1 MPKSTSSSAIDS
13 PNIATHADRAL
24 LQRLGT
30 VGLLYGASRWL
41 IHDFL
46 FPYTS
51 AFAASGS
58 ASLFLSVLT
67 AAVLYYA
74 PKTVAAYFYAGSMTL
89 IACLTLLARGFST
102 LEPGYIFV
110 ATMASFAFFPN
121 REARILVVT
130 QVALFAASSLYLS
143 MNPLSDTTLA
153 AIHVTLARESAPW
166 LNVVTAAYLCAALTL
181 LSNNF
186 GFALS
191 CKLSMQQDL
200 LRASQKALQ
209 DELDTL
215 GNLYRY
221 LNRDILIIDTARTIV
236 AASSQLLAKLQLLE
250 QEIIGTPVERWFEHT
265 QQSPSRDF
273 NHRGEVFF
281 KPIPTLGA
289 LLWLTPTS
297 RETANDLATV
307 IELKFPTE
315 EQSSS
320 GTNGH
325 RLLLA
330 PAQALT
336 VFQAHIDSAR
346 ENCKSRSFLGMWPQ
360 LPTDTQLAVSEAEV
374 MAFMRECALILHSLW
389 SYQVLVLDQSALVVV
404 FPEQSEVDDAHIAL
418 ADETLNAHWAKLEKP
433 KPFATR
439 LSALNAPIMGH
450 RASDFLD
457 AGLQESLC
465 PDQLQQR
472 QKVLEQFQKRGFV
485 MHLQPVM
492 ALTRGKPVLFF
503 EALARWPGSDPMP
516 PPVFL
521 SIAKE
526 MGLETAAIRVLFGL
540 FCDAAED
547 LLNASKIAGHRF
559 SFNIDSENFT
569 DISVRAFIKSRLIKS
584 PLAPSQVVVE
594 LTETP
599 HVQDPER
606 LTAAITDMKTWGAKI
621 AIDDF
626 GKSFS
631 SLERLVGIKADIVK
645 LDASLTHRIEQEKLA
660 ILVSKIAAL
669 ANKLDMTVVAEGIET
684 EDQLQALLSLGIDY
698 GQGHFLSRPALPSRF
713 ASRTSTT

>member
-1 MPKSTSSSAIDS
+1 MPKSTSSSAID
-13 PNIATHADRAL
+13 NLGLATPVDRLL

-30 VGLLYGASRWL
+30 LGLVYGASRWL

-46 FPYTS
+46 FSYTS

-58 ASLFLSVLT
+58 AALFLGVLT

-74 PKTVAAYFYAGSMTL
+74 PRTVAAYFYAGSMTL

-110 ATMASFAFFPN
+110 ATMASFVFFPN
-121 REARILVVT
+121 REARLLVVT

-143 MNPLSDTTLA
+143 LNPLSDTTLA
-153 AIHVTLARESAPW
+153 AIHVTLARDSAPW
-166 LNVVTAAYLCAALTL
+166 LNVVTVAYLCAALTL

-191 CKLSMQQDL
+191 SKLSMQQDL
-200 LRASQKALQ
+200 LQTSQKALQ

-250 QEIIGTPVERWFEHT
+250 QEIIGTPVKRWFEHT

-273 NHRGEVFF
+273 NHRGEVLF
-281 KPIPTLGA
+281 KPMPTLGA

-297 RETANDLATV
+297 HETANDLATV
-307 IELKFPTE
+307 IELKFPAV

-320 GTNGH
+320 GIDDH
-325 RLLLA
+325 RLILA
-330 PAQALT
+330 PAQALA
-336 VFQAHIDSAR
+336 VLQDHIDSAR
-346 ENCKSRSFLGMWPQ
+346 ENCKSRSFLGMRPQ

-389 SYQVLVLDQSALVVV
+389 SYQVLVLDQSVLVVV

-439 LSALNAPIMGH
+439 LNALNAPIMGY

-457 AGLQESLC
+457 AGLQQSLP
-465 PDQLQQR
+465 PDELQR
-472 QKVLEQFQKRGFV
+472 RKKVLEQFQKRGFV

-492 ALTRGKPVLFF
+492 ALTPGNPVLFF
-503 EALARWPGSDPMP
+503 EALARWTGPDPMP

-521 SIAKE
+521 SIAKD
-526 MGLETAAIRVLFGL
+526 MGLEAPATKILFAL
-540 FCDAAED
+540 FCDAADE
-547 LLNASKIAGHRF
+547 LINSCKEAGQRF
-559 SFNIDSENFT
+559 SFNIDAENFT
-569 DISVRAFIKSRLIKS
+569 DTSVRSFIKSRLNS
-584 PLAPSQVVVE
+584 SALTPPQVIIE
-594 LTETP
+594 LIET
-599 HVQDPER
+599 HNIQNPES

-631 SLERLVGIKADIVK
+631 SLERLIAIEADIFK
-645 LDASLTHRIEQEKLA
+645 LDGSLTDRIETEELA

-669 ANKLDMTVVAEGIET
+669 ADKLDMTVVAEGIET
-684 EDQLQALLSLGIDY
+684 EDQLKALLSLGIDY
-698 GQGHFLSRPALPSRF
+698 GQGYFLSRPALPSVF
-713 ASRTSTT
+713 ASGTSAT

>member
-13 PNIATHADRAL
+13 PNVAKHVDKVL

-30 VGLLYGASRWL
+30 LGLLYGASRWL

-58 ASLFLSVLT
+58 AALFLSVLT

-74 PKTVAAYFYAGSMTL
+74 PRTVAAYFYAGSMTL

-110 ATMASFAFFPN
+110 AAMASFAFFPN

-130 QVALFAASSLYLS
+130 QVALFAASSLYVSL
-143 MNPLSDTTLA
+143 NPLSDTTLA
-153 AIHVTLARESAPW
+153 AIHVTLARDSAPW
-166 LNVVTAAYLCAALTL
+166 LNVVTVVYLCAALTL

-191 CKLSMQQDL
+191 SKLSMQQDL
-200 LRASQKALQ
+200 LQTSQKALQ

-273 NHRGEVFF
+273 NHRGEVLF
-281 KPIPTLGA
+281 KPMPTQGA

-307 IELKFPTE
+307 IELKFPAV

-320 GTNGH
+320 GTDDD
-325 RLLLA
+325 RLILA
-330 PAQALT
+330 PAQALA
-336 VFQAHIDSAR
+336 VLQDHIDSAR
-346 ENCKSRSFLGMWPQ
+346 ENCKSRYFLGMWPQ

-389 SYQVLVLDQSALVVV
+389 SYQVLVLDQSMLVVV

-457 AGLQESLC
+457 AGLQQSLP
-465 PDQLQQR
+465 PDELQRR
-472 QKVLEQFQKRGFV
+472 QKVLEQFEKRGFV

-492 ALTRGKPVLFF
+492 ALTQDKPVLFF
-503 EALARWPGSDPMP
+503 EALARWTGPDPMP

-521 SIAKE
+521 SIAKD
-526 MGLETAAIRVLFGL
+526 MGLEAPATKILFAL
-540 FCDAAED
+540 FCDAADE
-547 LLNASKIAGHRF
+547 LINSYKEAGQRF
-559 SFNIDSENFT
+559 SFNIDAENFT
-569 DISVRAFIKSRLIKS
+569 DTSVRSFMKSRLINTA
-584 PLAPSQVVVE
+584 LTPSQVVIE
-594 LTETP
+594 LIETQN
-599 HVQDPER
+599 VQYPES
-606 LTAAITDMKTWGAKI
+606 LTKAITDMKTWGAKI

-631 SLERLVGIKADIVK
+631 SLERLIAIEADIFK
-645 LDASLTHRIEQEKLA
+645 LDGSLTDHIEREKLA

-684 EDQLQALLSLGIDY
+684 EDQLKALLSLGIDY
-698 GQGHFLSRPALPSRF
+698 GQGYYLSRPALPSTF
-713 ASRTSTT
+713 ASGTFAT

>member
-13 PNIATHADRAL
+13 PSIATHIDRVL

-30 VGLLYGASRWL
+30 LGLLYGASRWL

-58 ASLFLSVLT
+58 AALFLGVLT

-74 PKTVAAYFYAGSMTL
+74 PRTVAAYFYAGSMTL

-110 ATMASFAFFPN
+110 AAMASFVFFPN
-121 REARILVVT
+121 REARLLVVT
-130 QVALFAASSLYLS
+130 QVALFAASGLYLS
-143 MNPLSDTTLA
+143 LNPLSDTTLA
-153 AIHVTLARESAPW
+153 AIHVTLARDSAPW
-166 LNVVTAAYLCAALTL
+166 LNVVTVAYLCAALTL

-191 CKLSMQQDL
+191 SKLSMQQDL

-265 QQSPSRDF
+265 QQSRSRDF
-273 NHRGEVFF
+273 NHRGEVLF

-297 RETANDLATV
+297 RETANNLATV
-307 IELKFPTE
+307 IELKFSAV

-320 GTNGH
+320 GTDDH
-325 RLLLA
+325 RLILA
-330 PAQALT
+330 PAQALA
-336 VFQAHIDSAR
+336 VFQDHIDSAR
-346 ENCKSRSFLGMWPQ
+346 ENCKSRSFLGLRPQ

-374 MAFMRECALILHSLW
+374 MAFMRDCALILHSLW
-389 SYQVLVLDQSALVVV
+389 SYPVLVLDQSMLVVV
-404 FPEQSEVDDAHIAL
+404 LPEQNEVDDAHIAL

-439 LSALNAPIMGH
+439 LNALNAPIMGH

-457 AGLQESLC
+457 AGLQQSLP
-465 PDQLQQR
+465 PDELQR
-472 QKVLEQFQKRGFV
+472 RKKVLEQFQKRGFV

-492 ALTRGKPVLFF
+492 ALTPGNPVLFF
-503 EALARWPGSDPMP
+503 EALARWTGPDPMP

-521 SIAKE
+521 SIAKD
-526 MGLETAAIRVLFGL
+526 MGLEAPATKILFAL
-540 FCDAAED
+540 FCDAADD
-547 LLNASKIAGHRF
+547 LINSHERAGQRF
-559 SFNIDSENFT
+559 SFNIDAENFT
-569 DISVRAFIKSRLIKS
+569 NTSVRSFVKSRLNS
-584 PLAPSQVVVE
+584 SALTPSQVIIE
-594 LTETP
+594 LIET
-599 HVQDPER
+599 HNIQDPES

-631 SLERLVGIKADIVK
+631 SLERLIAIEADIFK
-645 LDASLTHRIEQEKLA
+645 LDGSLTDRIETEELA

-669 ANKLDMTVVAEGIET
+669 ADKLDMTVVAEGIET
-684 EDQLQALLSLGIDY
+684 EDQLKALLSLGIDY
-698 GQGHFLSRPALPSRF
+698 GQGYYLSRPALPSVF
-713 ASRTSTT
+713 ASGTSTT